1 MTKIINKTEEDLS
14 TKDTKNVDNQAVIN
28 MVVKDDE
35 NFLSVFSETETPVIS
50 NEVADFIETSA
61 KAITPNKKLTLKIKS
76 DCIDNQE
83 KELYRKAIKEYYKEK
98 CVASSRELNKSNLI
112 ALFLTI
118 AGVFVLALAF
128 LLEQNMPI
136 SFWAELVDIVAWV
149 FLWEAVDLFC
159 FECTALRIKSWRY
172 LARSSCVVEYLPLT
186 KLEEV

>member
-83 KELYRKAIKEYYKEK
+83 KELYKKAIKEYYREK

-118 AGVFVLALAF
+118 AGIFVLALAF

-149 FLWEAVDLFC
+149 FLWEAVDIFC
-159 FECTALRIKSWRY
+159 FKTRMMRLQIKKYMSFT
-172 LARSSCVVEYLPLT
+172 SMKIEYLPL
-186 KLEEV
+186 KNK